1 MFDSFDASDWDDEPV
16 DSAGTAGPDNATP
29 AQVLTSVSVCRRA
42 DFGGA
47 GVFRDEIAL
56 NHVAGKSNL

>member
-1 MFDSFDASDWDDEPV
+1 MFDRFDASDWDDEPV

-29 AQVLTSVSVCRRA
+29 AQVLTSVCRRA

-47 GVFRDEIAL
+47 GVFCDEIAL